1 VPIRLF
7 VVDDSAVM
15 RQGVAHLLRDDRE
28 VVLAGTAPNPIVAA
42 PMIRRL
48 KPDVLLLDVEMPGM
62 DGLTFLRQQ
71 MAEAPIPT
79 IVCSTLTVA
88 GGPIALEALSAGAVS
103 VVTKPRM
110 DLQAYIESSR
120 RELIS
125 AIRAAAAARPCRS
138 TAATAVTALPRRPGA
153 PGAGRGLAVGK
164 PVLIGSST
172 GGVQAVEAVLSRLP
186 ADAPGIAIVQHMP
199 AGFTRMWAE
208 RMDGIVPMAV
218 REATDGAR
226 LDRGV
231 ALVAPGGRH
240 LELRKVGGD
249 YHAIVSPGP
258 PVNRHTPSVDVLF
271 RSAAAC
277 AGSDALGILLTGMG
291 DDGARGMK
299 TLHDAGARTIA
310 QDEATCIVFG
320 MPKEAIALGAVEEV
334 LPIDRIADAILR
346 FDARG

>member
-15 RQGVAHLLRDDRE
+15 RQGITHLLHGDRE

-48 KPDVLLLDVEMPGM
+48 EPDVLLLDVEMPGM

-125 AIRAAAAARPCRS
+125 AIRAAAAARPPPASPLWARWTCATSSLRRRARRALRRRRSRCS
-138 TAATAVTALPRRPGA
+138 TASSSSPWRRRRRRPSTTSCCSCYYW
-153 PGAGRGLAVGK
+153 PGTFGCV
-164 PVLIGSST
+164 
-172 GGVQAVEAVLSRLP
+172 
-186 ADAPGIAIVQHMP
+186 
-199 AGFTRMWAE
+199 
-208 RMDGIVPMAV
+208 DGI
-218 REATDGAR
+218 E
-226 LDRGV
+226 
-231 ALVAPGGRH
+231 
-240 LELRKVGGD
+240 
-249 YHAIVSPGP
+249 S
-258 PVNRHTPSVDVLF
+258 NF
-271 RSAAAC
+271 
-277 AGSDALGILLTGMG
+277 
-291 DDGARGMK
+291 
-299 TLHDAGARTIA
+299 
-310 QDEATCIVFG
+310 
-320 MPKEAIALGAVEEV
+320 
-334 LPIDRIADAILR
+334 
-346 FDARG
+346 